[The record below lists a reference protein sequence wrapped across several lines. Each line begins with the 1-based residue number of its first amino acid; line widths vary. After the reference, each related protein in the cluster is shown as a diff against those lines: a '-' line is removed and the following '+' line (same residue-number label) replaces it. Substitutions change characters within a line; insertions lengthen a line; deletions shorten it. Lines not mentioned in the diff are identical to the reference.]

1 MSQITIRPARVA
13 ESKALSALCF
23 RSKAYWGYDADFME
37 RVRAEL
43 TIAPELIVTGRVLVA
58 VDGTGRLL
66 GMASVAP
73 LATPGEFDL
82 VHMFVD
88 VGMMKIGAGRKLF
101 YDAAALAKSEGASR
115 LVILAEPNAAAF
127 YRRLGAVDAG
137 EAPSDSLPGRMLP
150 RLHYELA

>member
-1 MSQITIRPARVA
+1 MSQITIRPARPEEGA
-13 ESKALSALCF
+13 ALSDLCF

-58 VDGTGRLL
+58 VDCAGRLL

-88 VGMMKIGAGRKLF
+88 VGVMKIGAGRKLF
-101 YDAAALAKSEGASR
+101 FEAAAVAKAEGASR

-137 EAPSDSLPGRMLP
+137 EAPSDSIPGRMLP